1 MEQLPDKIVKAVLL
15 FENEQSDIDSSKVTL
30 TAEEDKITGGNCQ
43 VSLKSNLTAE
53 EEEIANKFCKMIK
66 MHIPIV
72 AVKHKMTMEHVDSKI
87 VQVVLMY
94 EFENVC
100 INSSETNLTA
110 EETKVADRY

>member
-1 MEQLPDKIVKAVLL
+1 
-15 FENEQSDIDSSKVTL
+15 
-30 TAEEDKITGGNCQ
+30 
-43 VSLKSNLTAE
+43 
-53 EEEIANKFCKMIK
+53 
-66 MHIPIV
+66 MHISIV
-72 AVKHKMTMEHVDSKI
+72 AVKHKMTMEQVDSKI